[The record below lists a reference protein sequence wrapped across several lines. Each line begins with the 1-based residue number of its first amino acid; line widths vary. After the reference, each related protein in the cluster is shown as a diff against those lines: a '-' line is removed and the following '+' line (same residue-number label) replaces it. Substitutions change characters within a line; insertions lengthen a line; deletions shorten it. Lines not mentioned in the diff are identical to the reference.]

1 MNITKILK
9 PRKITHSPYL
19 LIAPDACVVSTF
31 SKFAVIYNPKNMQ
44 NSLRLGIHRNNSNAY
59 RNCCHLIPNQIIVQ
73 PAYSDATTLTYWWL
87 RVGVLSLE
95 HLLLQAFPC
104 VGGNAVC
111 HFAGTTDFVGTRC
124 IGYAETGFHA
134 PQSFTCGPRVAPSP
148 DQTHRH
154 KHRDHIQFRV
164 IPIRREDN
172 GRPVC
177 NYI

>member
-1 MNITKILK
+1 M
-9 PRKITHSPYL
+9 
-19 LIAPDACVVSTF
+19 
-31 SKFAVIYNPKNMQ
+31 
-44 NSLRLGIHRNNSNAY
+44 
-59 RNCCHLIPNQIIVQ
+59 
-73 PAYSDATTLTYWWL
+73 
-87 RVGVLSLE
+87 
-95 HLLLQAFPC
+95 
-104 VGGNAVC
+104 C
-111 HFAGTTDFVGTRC
+111 HFAGTTDFVGTRR

-177 NYI
+177 NYIQHEHKRTIRARLMRTKSSVWQLYLFDLRKNLPAWLRAQCISNLIFPCPPTYLQGWVSGTLTRCQTWAAPARPDAVILKLAGMTVFLEASPTPAACR